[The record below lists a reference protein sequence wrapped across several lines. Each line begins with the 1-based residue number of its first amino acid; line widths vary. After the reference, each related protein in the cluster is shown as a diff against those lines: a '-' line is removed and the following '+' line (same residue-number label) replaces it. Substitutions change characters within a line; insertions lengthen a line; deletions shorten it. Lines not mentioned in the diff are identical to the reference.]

1 MIWDVPA
8 HTSHQRLFALRS
20 NGGGGGGI
28 HGKMP
33 RDQEGVQC
41 ALRPKERA
49 LVRFGYPRTLSDK
62 SGQKEFLNGLLFNR
76 HRACS
81 YW

>member
-1 MIWDVPA
+1 MCLLILPIRGCLHYVA
-8 HTSHQRLFALRS
+8 ME
-20 NGGGGGGI
+20 GGGGI